1 MAERTV
7 RLHDRRG
14 EFESI
19 YREHHRRVYAIA
31 LRFARDPE
39 GAEEIVQ
46 DAFVRAWRSLPSFN
60 GNSRLSTWLHSVA
73 VNAALDRVRK
83 RSRAESRIDR
93 DVDLD
98 RYASEVGRAMPTAD
112 IDLERAVATLPD
124 GAREVVLLHY
134 FEGFPCAE
142 IAERLGVVE
151 GTVKSQLHRARQL
164 LKEALA

>member
-1 MAERTV
+1 M
-7 RLHDRRG
+7 RLLDRRG

-19 YREHHRRVYAIA
+19 YREHYRRVYAIA
-31 LRFARDPE
+31 LRFARDAE

-46 DAFVRAWRSLPSFN
+46 DAFIRVWRSLPSFN

-73 VNAALDRVRK
+73 VNTALDRLRQ
-83 RSRAESRIDR
+83 RSRSEARIDR
-93 DVDLD
+93 GVDLD
-98 RYASEVGRAMPTAD
+98 HYATEVGRAMPAAD
-112 IDLERAVATLPD
+112 IDLERAVAALPN
-124 GAREVVLLHY
+124 GAREVVILHY
-134 FEGFPCAE
+134 FEGFPCAQ

>member
-1 MAERTV
+1 
-7 RLHDRRG
+7 LHDRRG

-31 LRFARDPE
+31 LRFARDPDA
-39 GAEEIVQ
+39 AEEIVQ
-46 DAFVRAWRSLPSFN
+46 DAFVRVWRSLPSFN

-73 VNAALDRVRK
+73 VNAALDCVRA
-83 RSRAESRIDR
+83 RSRSEARFDR

-98 RYASEVGRAMPTAD
+98 RYALEVGRAMPTAD

-134 FEGFPCAE
+134 FEGLPCGE

>member
-1 MAERTV
+1 
-7 RLHDRRG
+7 
-14 EFESI
+14 
-19 YREHHRRVYAIA
+19 
-31 LRFARDPE
+31 
-39 GAEEIVQ
+39 
-46 DAFVRAWRSLPSFN
+46 
-60 GNSRLSTWLHSVA
+60 
-73 VNAALDRVRK
+73 
-83 RSRAESRIDR
+83 
-93 DVDLD
+93 
-98 RYASEVGRAMPTAD
+98 MPAAD

>member
-1 MAERTV
+1 M
-7 RLHDRRG
+7 HDRRG
-14 EFESI
+14 EFEAI

-31 LRFARDPE
+31 LRFAREPDI
-39 GAEEIVQ
+39 AEEIVQ

-73 VNAALDRVRK
+73 VNAALDRVRT
-83 RSRAESRIDR
+83 RQRAEGRIDR

-98 RYASEVGRAMPTAD
+98 RYAGEIGRAMPAAD
-112 IDLERAVATLPD
+112 VDLERAVAALPD
-124 GAREVVLLHY
+124 GAREVVILHY
-134 FEGFPCAE
+134 FEGYPCAE
-142 IAERLGVVE
+142 IAGRLGVVE

>member
-1 MAERTV
+1 MV

-14 EFESI
+14 EFETI

-83 RSRAESRIDR
+83 RSRREAMVATEP
-93 DVDLD
+93 DLD
-98 RYASEVGRAMPTAD
+98 RYAGEVARAMPGAD
-112 IDLERAVATLPD
+112 LDLERAVASLPD
-124 GAREVVLLHY
+124 GAREVVILHY
-134 FEGFPCAE
+134 MEGYPCAD

-151 GTVKSQLHRARQL
+151 GTVKSQLHRARRL